1 MAEKVLVAM
10 EISKKQNYIFK
21 SNKLKENIGA
31 SLIIKYV
38 TEDLWEEFTDIK
50 NKVYSGGGNSYLSFS
65 DIEKAKEFISDMSFH
80 ILKNYEGLEFY
91 SAIVEGE
98 FNKDNMDELK
108 NKLASKKLKRQN
120 SFRKVSF
127 GVEEIC
133 KSTSTPAIKV
143 IKELKFKNENEKKEE
158 FNHRAVS
165 QEAWIKN
172 AFFDHLNKGKNSEY
186 FKIAKEKNDYDR
198 EINFF
203 DKLDKDSDYK
213 QFTSDEF
220 SLDLDEFGE
229 DKNSQIAIVSIDG
242 NKMGD
247 MVGAILKSYDGKD
260 LKNKLDSF
268 SEFIKESYENA
279 FNKVKDSLKENNEKK
294 IPLRPLVLAGD
305 DVTYIVD
312 SKYALESVRIFTESI
327 ENANL
332 KDKFPEFNKKLT
344 IGAGVVFVNK
354 KAPFNKA
361 YEMAEDLCKN
371 AKILVDGKSS
381 TIDWHIL
388 KGEFDDIDD
397 IRDKANHNKNSDIKE
412 EKELFIRPVK
422 LKSQDDN
429 KLSLAQ
435 ILSTVDYIND
445 PSNGIRV
452 GKLRELLGV
461 FDEGK
466 TKTDIFI
473 NKYRLN
479 EDIKNINNQLG
490 YSEYD
495 RPYKDNMY
503 HLHDILELCND
514 KYYKSLKAGDE

>member
-1 MAEKVLVAM
+1 MAEKVLVAI

-21 SNKLKENIGA
+21 SNKLRENIGA

-38 TEDLWEEFTDIK
+38 TEDLWLEFIK
-50 NKVYSGGGNSYLSFS
+50 ENKKVYSGGGNSYFEFDSN
-65 DIEKAKEFISDMSFH
+65 EEAKGFIKQMSFH

-91 SAIVEGE
+91 GSIVEGG
-98 FNKDNMDELK
+98 FNKDNMDKLK
-108 NKLASKKLKRQN
+108 EKLASKKLKRQN

-133 KSTSTPAIKV
+133 RSTSTPVLNYIDDEKV
-143 IKELKFKNENEKKEE
+143 EGGK
-158 FNHRAVS
+158 RAVS

-172 AFFDHLNKGKNSEY
+172 EFFN
-186 FKIAKEKNDYDR
+186 
-198 EINFF
+198 
-203 DKLDKDSDYK
+203 KLDKNSDSNL
-213 QFTSDEF
+213 FTNNKF
-220 SLDLDEFGE
+220 PIDLDEFGE
-229 DKNSQIAIVSIDG
+229 DKNNQIALVSIDG
-242 NKMGD
+242 NKMGN
-247 MVGAILKSYDGKD
+247 MVKKIIDKHEKDSEELKKS
-260 LKNKLDSF
+260 LENF
-268 SEFIKESYENA
+268 SDFIKDEYLKA
-279 FNKVKDSLKENNEKK
+279 FKSITTELEIKNIKIIDKNNNEKLP
-294 IPLRPLVLAGD
+294 IRPLVLAGD

-332 KDKFPEFNKKLT
+332 KDKFTEFNGEFDKLT

-361 YEMAEDLCKN
+361 YDMAENLCKN
-371 AKILVDGKSS
+371 AKILGEGKCS

-397 IRDKANHNKNSDIKE
+397 IRDKANHNKNSNSSE

-422 LKSQDDN
+422 LKSEDDN
-429 KLSLAQ
+429 KPSLAQ
-435 ILSTVDYIND
+435 VLSTVDYIND
-445 PSNGIRV
+445 ISNGIRV

-466 TKTDIFI
+466 RKTDLFI

-490 YSEYD
+490 YSDYD
-495 RPYKDNMY
+495 RPYRENTY
-503 HLHDILELCND
+503 HLHDIIELCND
-514 KYYKSLKAGDE
+514 KYYKILKAGDK